1 MGQNLQA
8 SVCVKMH
15 YKVQQGHEMSHH
27 FSAVFPFL
35 RCGPLQSEENRLWK
49 QKRGTFVLKPWR
61 ISSYYDV

>member
-1 MGQNLQA
+1 
-8 SVCVKMH
+8 MH